1 MGNIGINGSM
11 GNMGN
16 MCHTVIS
23 VIWVIWVLLVLL
35 VIWVILVLL
44 GNINTKF
51 PPVGGD
57 IFHSG
62 LSFKINKINVVALI
76 YILCPIRYKIVAVDL
91 YNIFL

>member
-1 MGNIGINGSM
+1 MCNMGFIGIIGYLGNIGII

-16 MCHTVIS
+16 IS
-23 VIWVIWVLLVLL
+23 
-35 VIWVILVLL
+35 
-44 GNINTKF
+44 TKF

-62 LSFKINKINVVALI
+62 LSFKINIINVVALI
-76 YILCPIRYKIVAVDL
+76 YILCPIRYKIVAEDL